1 MECQQNSSQES
12 EIRELGKKVEL
23 HQPFFLTCFIFI
35 ALELPDFCP
44 VNIDKQFKTYQKMEQ
59 SLNEIFAAKNEMVR
73 KGQIVE
79 ATEKY
84 FASNAKTIDFDGTVT
99 NDKSEMVQKMH
110 GFAGAIAKVN
120 GISLHNA
127 SLNGNVSFAE
137 FTFDFDMK
145 DGSNILW
152 HEILRTVWQNG
163 QIVEEQY
170 FKA

>member
-1 MECQQNSSQES
+1 MEN
-12 EIRELGKKVEL
+12 
-23 HQPFFLTCFIFI
+23 
-35 ALELPDFCP
+35 
-44 VNIDKQFKTYQKMEQ
+44 
-59 SLNEIFAAKNEMVR
+59 SLNEIFSAKNDMVK

-84 FASNAKTIDFDGTVT
+84 FASNAKTIDFDGTIT
-99 NDKSEMVQKMH
+99 NNKTEMVQKMQ

-120 GISLHNA
+120 GITLHNA
-127 SLNGNVSFAE
+127 SVSGNISFAE

-145 DGSNILW
+145 DGSKILW

-170 FKA
+170 FKS

>member
-1 MECQQNSSQES
+1 
-12 EIRELGKKVEL
+12 
-23 HQPFFLTCFIFI
+23 
-35 ALELPDFCP
+35 
-44 VNIDKQFKTYQKMEQ
+44 MEQ
-59 SLNEIFAAKNEMVR
+59 SLNEIFSAKNEMVK

-84 FASNAKTIDFDGTVT
+84 FAPNAKTIDFDGTVT
-99 NDKSEMVQKMH
+99 HNKSEMVAKMQ

-120 GISLHNA
+120 GIELHHA
-127 SLNGNVSFAE
+127 ALNGDTSFAE

-145 DGSNILW
+145 DGSKILW
-152 HEILRTVWQNG
+152 HEILKTSWKNG

>member
-1 MECQQNSSQES
+1 
-12 EIRELGKKVEL
+12 
-23 HQPFFLTCFIFI
+23 
-35 ALELPDFCP
+35 
-44 VNIDKQFKTYQKMEQ
+44 MEQ
-59 SLNEIFAAKNEMVR
+59 SLNEILSSKNEMVK

-84 FASNAKTIDFDGTVT
+84 FAPHAKTIDFDGTVT
-99 NDKSEMVQKMH
+99 NDKSEMVTKMQ

-120 GISLHNA
+120 GITLHH
-127 SLNGNVSFAE
+127 SSVNGDISFAE

-145 DGSNILW
+145 DGSKILW

>member
-1 MECQQNSSQES
+1 
-12 EIRELGKKVEL
+12 
-23 HQPFFLTCFIFI
+23 
-35 ALELPDFCP
+35 
-44 VNIDKQFKTYQKMEQ
+44 MEQ
-59 SLNEIFAAKNEMVR
+59 SLNEILSAKNEMVK

-84 FASNAKTIDFDGTVT
+84 FAPHAKTIDFDGTVT
-99 NDKSEMVQKMH
+99 NDKSEMVTKMQ

-120 GISLHNA
+120 GITLHH
-127 SLNGNVSFAE
+127 SSVNGDISFAE

-145 DGSNILW
+145 DGSQILW

>member
-1 MECQQNSSQES
+1 
-12 EIRELGKKVEL
+12 
-23 HQPFFLTCFIFI
+23 
-35 ALELPDFCP
+35 
-44 VNIDKQFKTYQKMEQ
+44 MEQ
-59 SLNEIFAAKNEMVR
+59 SLNEIFSAKNEMVK

-79 ATEKY
+79 ATEKF

-99 NDKSEMVQKMH
+99 NSKPEMLTKMQ
-110 GFAGAIAKVN
+110 GFAGAIANVN
-120 GISLHNA
+120 GITLHHT
-127 SLNGNVSFAE
+127 SVNGDVSFAE

-145 DGSNILW
+145 DGSKIQW